1 MTHSTTIYRIEKDG
15 VIHLF
20 NSEKE
25 ACDFLKVAQCSVALC
40 YRRNGFC
47 KGWKIERIGISTH
60 HETKT
65 RLHKIW
71 EGMHSRCENPNHK
84 HYASYGG
91 RGITVCDEWSEYV
104 PFRDWAIKA
113 GYRNNLTIDRIDVDG
128 NYSPE
133 NCRWA
138 TIREQQNNKRS
149 NHLIC
154 LDGVSHTIGEWSEM
168 LGIRKTTLRMRLAS
182 GWDERKALLTPVRQ
196 RKSDMD
202 GGTDND

>member
-1 MTHSTTIYRIEKDG
+1 MKELEYQLITKPKRGFIKYGKACTRDAKTQTISIMQ
-15 VIHLF
+15 V
-20 NSEKE
+20 
-25 ACDFLKVAQCSVALC
+25 
-40 YRRNGFC
+40 
-47 KGWKIERIGISTH
+47 
-60 HETKT
+60 
-65 RLHKIW
+65 
-71 EGMHSRCENPNHK
+71 M
-84 HYASYGG
+84 GG

-202 GGTDND
+202 GGEDND

>member
-15 VIHLF
+15 VIRLF

-25 ACDFLKVAQCSVALC
+25 ACDFLKVAKCSVASC

-47 KGWKIERIGISTH
+47 KGWKIERVGISTH

-71 EGMHSRCENPNHK
+71 ECMHARCENPNHK
-84 HYASYGG
+84 YYANYGG

-104 PFRDWAIKA
+104 TFRDWAIEA
-113 GYRNNLTIDRIDVDG
+113 GYGDNLTIDRIDVNG
-128 NYSPE
+128 NYSPK

-138 TIREQQNNKRS
+138 TIREQQNNKRT

-154 LDGVSHTIGEWSEM
+154 LDGVSRTISEWSEM

-196 RKSDMD
+196 RKSCMD
-202 GGTDND
+202 GGADNA